1 MPITKRRL
9 LPVALLALAAVA
21 GPDRAAQAQGKDLT
35 MGNVN
40 PPKHGTSQAAQQF
53 VDKLA
58 ELSGGKIKVAHHHS
72 GALGG
77 EREVAQQIQLGAV
90 DFGPITTAPLSTL
103 VPEMSV
109 FQLPY
114 IFRDYDHVFKALDGS
129 DTLTKYYDAVLDK
142 KGLKLVGF
150 IAAGYRGIYGHG
162 AINSLA
168 DVKGKKVRV
177 QEDKILVATFKAL
190 GMISTP
196 IAFPEVATALQTK
209 VIDFAE
215 GGVNTFYH
223 NKFYDIV
230 KYVADVRHTHQAV
243 ALIMS
248 KAAWP
253 KQDAAG
259 QKAIMDAWAHAR
271 AFNRKFILDED
282 KSIQDQVRGQGR
294 DHHQARRHAVP
305 AGDAERL
312 RGVLRHA
319 GRQGRQEDGRLHP
332 EPSSSAHG
340 RAHPSERP
348 GGRGAPRARSWAPPL
363 RRARPSSAALILA
376 VMAGAVFLQV
386 VLRYLGLTG
395 IDGLEE
401 VPRYLFVWLVMIG
414 AAAAMQRGEHTVLD
428 YFVNLLGPARARRSC
443 SC

>member
-1 MPITKRRL
+1 M
-9 LPVALLALAAVA
+9 
-21 GPDRAAQAQGKDLT
+21 
-35 MGNVN
+35 
-40 PPKHGTSQAAQQF
+40 
-53 VDKLA
+53 
-58 ELSGGKIKVAHHHS
+58 
-72 GALGG
+72 
-77 EREVAQQIQLGAV
+77 AQQIQLGAV

-142 KGLKLVGF
+142 KGLKLIGF
-150 IAAGYRGIYGHG
+150 IAAGYRGIYGHS

-196 IAFPEVATALQTK
+196 IAFPEVATALQTH

-230 KYVADVRHTHQAV
+230 KFVADVRHTHQAI

-248 KAAWP
+248 KASWA

-259 QKAIMDAWAHAR
+259 QKAIMDAWVHAK
-271 AFNRKFILDED
+271 AFNRQFILDED
-282 KSIQDQVRGQGR
+282 KSIQDQVRAKGVTITKPDATPFRQATQGVYEEFY
-294 DHHQARRHAVP
+294 ATP
-305 AGDAERL
+305 AGKDAKKM
-312 RGVLRHA
+312 V
-319 GRQGRQEDGRLHP
+319 DF
-332 EPSSSAHG
+332 
-340 RAHPSERP
+340 
-348 GGRGAPRARSWAPPL
+348 
-363 RRARPSSAALILA
+363 ILA
-376 VMAGAVFLQV
+376 
-386 VLRYLGLTG
+386 
-395 IDGLEE
+395 IK
-401 VPRYLFVWLVMIG
+401 
-414 AAAAMQRGEHTVLD
+414 
-428 YFVNLLGPARARRSC
+428 
-443 SC
+443 

>member
-1 MPITKRRL
+1 MTEFRRRT
-9 LPVALLALAAVA
+9 VVSASVLAFA
-21 GPDRAAQAQGKDLT
+21 GVLGAGRAGLAQAKDLS

-40 PPKHGTSQAAQQF
+40 PPRHGTSQAAQQF
-53 VDKLA
+53 IDKLA
-58 ELSGGKIKVAHHHS
+58 ELTGGKLKVAHHHS

-114 IFRDYDHVFKALDGS
+114 IFRDYAHLFKALDGS
-129 DTLTKYYDAVLDK
+129 DTLTKYYDGVLDK
-142 KGLKLVGF
+142 KGFKLIGF
-150 IAAGYRGIYGHG
+150 IAAGYRGIYGH
-162 AINSLA
+162 APINKLE

-248 KAAWP
+248 KASWA

-259 QKAIMDAWAHAR
+259 KKAIMDAWTHAR

-282 KSIQDQVRGQGR
+282 KNIQDQVRAKGVTITKPDPAPFLKATQGVYA
-294 DHHQARRHAVP
+294 DFFATA
-305 AGDAERL
+305 AGKDAKKMVEYIQ
-312 RGVLRHA
+312 GVK
-319 GRQGRQEDGRLHP
+319 
-332 EPSSSAHG
+332 
-340 RAHPSERP
+340 
-348 GGRGAPRARSWAPPL
+348 
-363 RRARPSSAALILA
+363 
-376 VMAGAVFLQV
+376 
-386 VLRYLGLTG
+386 
-395 IDGLEE
+395 
-401 VPRYLFVWLVMIG
+401 
-414 AAAAMQRGEHTVLD
+414 
-428 YFVNLLGPARARRSC
+428 
-443 SC
+443 

>member
-1 MPITKRRL
+1 MLICSLRRVSL
-9 LPVALLALAAVA
+9 LVTGTLAIQAAWGIA
-21 GPDRAAQAQGKDLT
+21 SAQDMS

-40 PPKHGTSQAAQQF
+40 PPKHGTSQASQQF
-53 VDKLA
+53 ADKLA
-58 ELSGGKIKVAHHHS
+58 ELTGGKLKIAHHHS

-103 VPEMSV
+103 IPEMSV

-129 DTLTKYYDAVLDK
+129 DTIVKYYEAVLDA
-142 KGLKLVGF
+142 KGLKLIGF

-209 VIDFAE
+209 VIDYAE
-215 GGVNTFYH
+215 GGINTFYH

-230 KYVADVRHTHQAV
+230 KFVADVRHTHQAV
-243 ALIMS
+243 ALVMS
-248 KAAWP
+248 KASWA

-259 QKAIMDAWAHAR
+259 QKVIADAWAHAK
-271 AFNRKFILDED
+271 AFNRQFILDED
-282 KSIQDQVRGQGR
+282 KTIQNQVREKGVIITKPDATPFR
-294 DHHQARRHAVP
+294 EATLSVYEEFYATP
-305 AGDAERL
+305 AGKDAKK
-312 RGVLRHA
+312 VV
-319 GRQGRQEDGRLHP
+319 DV
-332 EPSSSAHG
+332 
-340 RAHPSERP
+340 
-348 GGRGAPRARSWAPPL
+348 
-363 RRARPSSAALILA
+363 ILA
-376 VMAGAVFLQV
+376 
-386 VLRYLGLTG
+386 
-395 IDGLEE
+395 IK
-401 VPRYLFVWLVMIG
+401 
-414 AAAAMQRGEHTVLD
+414 
-428 YFVNLLGPARARRSC
+428 
-443 SC
+443 

>member
-1 MPITKRRL
+1 MTPFRTAVSAGIG
-9 LPVALLALAAVA
+9 LLALAAIAA
-21 GPDRAAQAQGKDLT
+21 GGGQAFAQGKDLT
-35 MGNVN
+35 LGNVN
-40 PPKHGTSQAAQQF
+40 PPKHGTS
-53 VDKLA
+53 LA
-58 ELSGGKIKVAHHHS
+58 SQEFIDRLTALSGGKIKVTHHHS

-114 IFRDYDHVFKALDGS
+114 IFRDYAHVFKALDGS
-129 DTLTKYYDAVLDK
+129 DTIAKYYDGVLDK
-142 KGLKLVGF
+142 KGFKLVGF
-150 IAAGYRGIYGHG
+150 IAAGYRGIYGHYP
-162 AINSLA
+162 INALA

-230 KYVADVRHTHQAV
+230 KYVADVRHTHQAI

-248 KAAWP
+248 KAAWT

-259 QKAIMDAWAHAR
+259 KKAIEGAWAHAR
-271 AFNRKFILDED
+271 DFNRKFILDED
-282 KSIQDQVRGQGR
+282 KTIQDQVKAKGVTITKPDATPFR
-294 DHHQARRHAVP
+294 QATQSVYEEFYATP
-305 AGDAERL
+305 AGKDAKKI
-312 RGVLRHA
+312 V
-319 GRQGRQEDGRLHP
+319 DF
-332 EPSSSAHG
+332 
-340 RAHPSERP
+340 
-348 GGRGAPRARSWAPPL
+348 
-363 RRARPSSAALILA
+363 ILA
-376 VMAGAVFLQV
+376 VK
-386 VLRYLGLTG
+386 
-395 IDGLEE
+395 
-401 VPRYLFVWLVMIG
+401 
-414 AAAAMQRGEHTVLD
+414 
-428 YFVNLLGPARARRSC
+428 
-443 SC
+443 

>member
-1 MPITKRRL
+1 MHIRALRL
-9 LPVALLALAAVA
+9 SLVRAAVIGSILA
-21 GPDRAAQAQGKDLT
+21 VGATVVSAQDKDLS

-53 VDKLA
+53 IDKLA
-58 ELSGGKIKVAHHHS
+58 ELTGGKVKVAHHHS

-114 IFRDYDHVFKALDGS
+114 IFRDYDHVFKALDGG
-129 DTLTKYYDAVLDK
+129 DTITKYYEAVLDK

-162 AINSLA
+162 AINSIA

-209 VIDFAE
+209 VIDYAE

-243 ALIMS
+243 ALIMA
-248 KAAWP
+248 KASFAKLDP
-253 KQDAAG
+253 AG
-259 QKAIMDAWAHAR
+259 QNAVADAWVHAR
-271 AFNRKFILDED
+271 TFNRKFILDED
-282 KSIQDQVRGQGR
+282 KSIQDQVKAKGVTITKPDATPFRE
-294 DHHQARRHAVP
+294 ATKSVYEEFYATP
-305 AGDAERL
+305 AGKDAKRM
-312 RGVLRHA
+312 V
-319 GRQGRQEDGRLHP
+319 DF
-332 EPSSSAHG
+332 
-340 RAHPSERP
+340 
-348 GGRGAPRARSWAPPL
+348 
-363 RRARPSSAALILA
+363 ILA
-376 VMAGAVFLQV
+376 VK
-386 VLRYLGLTG
+386 
-395 IDGLEE
+395 
-401 VPRYLFVWLVMIG
+401 
-414 AAAAMQRGEHTVLD
+414 
-428 YFVNLLGPARARRSC
+428 
-443 SC
+443 

>member
-1 MPITKRRL
+1 MPALFWLRR
-9 LPVALLALAAVA
+9 VATLSLAAIVMLIAA
-21 GPDRAAQAQGKDLT
+21 GASLAQELSL
-35 MGNVN
+35 GNVN
-40 PPKHGTSQAAQQF
+40 PAKHGTSQASQQF
-53 VDKLA
+53 IDKLA
-58 ELSGGKIKVAHHHS
+58 ELSGGKIKVTHHHS

-103 VPEMSV
+103 IPEMSV

-114 IFRDYDHVFKALDGS
+114 IFRDYEHVFKALDGS
-129 DTLTKYYDAVLDK
+129 DTITKYYEAVLDK
-142 KGLKLVGF
+142 KAFKLVGF

-168 DVKGKKVRV
+168 DVKGRKVRV

-243 ALIMS
+243 ALVMS
-248 KAAWP
+248 KAAWQ

-271 AFNRKFILDED
+271 DFNRKFILDED
-282 KSIQDQVRGQGR
+282 KQIQDQVRAKGVTITKPDATPFREATLSVYEDFYGT
-294 DHHQARRHAVP
+294 P
-305 AGDAERL
+305 AGKDARKT
-312 RGVLRHA
+312 V
-319 GRQGRQEDGRLHP
+319 DF
-332 EPSSSAHG
+332 
-340 RAHPSERP
+340 
-348 GGRGAPRARSWAPPL
+348 
-363 RRARPSSAALILA
+363 ILS
-376 VMAGAVFLQV
+376 
-386 VLRYLGLTG
+386 
-395 IDGLEE
+395 IK
-401 VPRYLFVWLVMIG
+401 
-414 AAAAMQRGEHTVLD
+414 
-428 YFVNLLGPARARRSC
+428 
-443 SC
+443 

>member
-1 MPITKRRL
+1 M
-9 LPVALLALAAVA
+9 
-21 GPDRAAQAQGKDLT
+21 
-35 MGNVN
+35 
-40 PPKHGTSQAAQQF
+40 
-53 VDKLA
+53 
-58 ELSGGKIKVAHHHS
+58 
-72 GALGG
+72 
-77 EREVAQQIQLGAV
+77 
-90 DFGPITTAPLSTL
+90 
-103 VPEMSV
+103 

-129 DTLTKYYDAVLDK
+129 DTITKYYDGVLDK
-142 KGLKLVGF
+142 HGLKLIGF

-196 IAFPEVATALQTK
+196 IAFPEVATALQTR

-230 KYVADVRHTHQAV
+230 KYVADVRHTHQAI

-248 KAAWP
+248 KAGWQ

-282 KSIQDQVRGQGR
+282 KSIQDQV
-294 DHHQARRHAVP
+294 QAKGVTITKPDATPFRQATQSVYEEFYATP
-305 AGDAERL
+305 AGKDAK
-312 RGVLRHA
+312 
-319 GRQGRQEDGRLHP
+319 QDGRLHP
-332 EPSSSAHG
+332 G
-340 RAHPSERP
+340 RQVARMASRSER
-348 GGRGAPRARSWAPPL
+348 RRRRSAGARRACGPRL
-363 RRARPSSAALILA
+363 RRARPCRRADPRDHGRRRVPAGGPALPGADGHRRARGGAALSVRLA
-376 VMAGAVFLQV
+376 GHDRRGLGHAARPAHRARLFHQPARPARPRPGAGADQCRRHRP
-386 VLRYLGLTG
+386 LRST
-395 IDGLEE
+395 
-401 VPRYLFVWLVMIG
+401 
-414 AAAAMQRGEHTVLD
+414 
-428 YFVNLLGPARARRSC
+428 
-443 SC
+443 